1 MDSVK
6 GLPYIVSNMLSL
18 LTCFPL
24 AIALLVLGKWGRFL
38 ENNVLIFIG
47 TISYEIYLVHAFTLN
62 MVTPSLICI
71 VAFLIIT
78 ILLAIGEHFV
88 MKGIKNGRF
97 NNCDS
102 NKK

>member
-1 MDSVK
+1 M
-6 GLPYIVSNMLSL
+6 SNMLSL

-24 AIALLVLGKWGRFL
+24 AIALLVLGKWGRFF

-62 MVTPSLICI
+62 MVTPSLVCI
-71 VAFLIIT
+71 AIFGVIT
-78 ILLAIGEHFV
+78 IVLAIGEHFV
-88 MKGIKNGRF
+88 MKGIQNGRF
-97 NNCDS
+97 NSCDS